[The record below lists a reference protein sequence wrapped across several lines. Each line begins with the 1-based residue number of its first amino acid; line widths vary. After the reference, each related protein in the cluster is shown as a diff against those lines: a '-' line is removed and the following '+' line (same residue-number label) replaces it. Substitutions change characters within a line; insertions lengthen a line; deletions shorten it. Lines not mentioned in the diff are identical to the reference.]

1 MLVGAKGNEPNTRD
15 SSADHPRA
23 GLTPLRDGLA
33 DGSADLLLVVDGAG
47 SIREISPSVSRLLAY
62 RRGELLG
69 TSLLDILHPDD
80 APMVR
85 SLLGNVAEAAEEP
98 ARLQLRLRQADGG
111 WRNFEARA
119 RTVSG
124 PNDQPLLVVDACDV
138 SPVHLNRTTEFPAMQ
153 LGGPSLEV
161 ADRVGRGEQ
170 DSSDEVPSRD
180 LIERAG
186 ARGETVLVALDD
198 RVVRAV
204 ACNIMRHLGYDVL
217 EAISPADAEGFAR
230 VHRSAIHL
238 LVADLA
244 TPRVR
249 GREFVRSMKTI
260 RPGLKS
266 LFVSSQR
273 YGSLAE
279 RRVFESGARLLHEP
293 FTPEEL
299 AHAIRRALE
308 SEDEK

>member
-1 MLVGAKGNEPNTRD
+1 MQEAR
-15 SSADHPRA
+15 PRQPRPECPPA
-23 GLTPLRDGLA
+23 RDGA
-33 DGSADLLLVVDGAG
+33 THGSTDLLVVLDGAG
-47 SIREISPSVSRLLAY
+47 SIREISPSVTRLLAY
-62 RRGELLG
+62 RRGQLLG
-69 TSLLDILHPDD
+69 TSFLEIIHPDD
-80 APMVR
+80 VAAVV
-85 SLLGNVAEAAEEP
+85 SVLGAAREMPAEP
-98 ARLQLRLRQADGG
+98 AHVQLRVRRADGG
-111 WRNFEARA
+111 WRSFEALA

-124 PNDQPLLVVDACDV
+124 PNEQPLVVVDAFDLSASQLV
-138 SPVHLNRTTEFPAMQ
+138 RTAELPAMQ
-153 LGGPSLEV
+153 LGGPLAQDTDPASP
-161 ADRVGRGEQ
+161 GEN
-170 DSSDEVPSRD
+170 DPSDEIPSRD

-198 RVVRAV
+198 PAV
-204 ACNIMRHLGYDVL
+204 SVLACNIMRHLGYAVL
-217 EAISPADAEGFAR
+217 EAMSPADAEGFAR
-230 VHRSAIHL
+230 IHKGAIDL

-266 LFVSSQR
+266 LFVSCQR

-308 SEDEK
+308 VVSER

>member
-1 MLVGAKGNEPNTRD
+1 VVL
-15 SSADHPRA
+15 
-23 GLTPLRDGLA
+23 DGT
-33 DGSADLLLVVDGAG
+33 GR
-47 SIREISPSVSRLLAY
+47 IREISPSVTRLLAY
-62 RRGELLG
+62 RRGQLLG
-69 TSLLDILHPDD
+69 NSFLEMVHPDD
-80 APMVR
+80 
-85 SLLGNVAEAAEEP
+85 LAAIQSVLAAMTKGPGEP
-98 ARLQLRLRQADGG
+98 VHVQLRVRRADGT
-111 WRNFEARA
+111 WRSFEALA

-124 PNDQPLLVVDACDV
+124 ANDQPLVVVDAFD
-138 SPVHLNRTTEFPAMQ
+138 LNASQLSRTAELPAMQ
-153 LGGPSLEV
+153 LGGSLAEGADPASQGEHDPCDEIPS
-161 ADRVGRGEQ
+161 
-170 DSSDEVPSRD
+170 PD

-198 RVVRAV
+198 PAVRVL
-204 ACNIMRHLGYDVL
+204 ACRIMRHLGYVVL
-217 EAISPADAEGFAR
+217 EATSPADAEGFAR
-230 VHRSAIHL
+230 VHKDTIHL

-266 LFVSSQR
+266 LFVSCQR

-299 AHAIRRALE
+299 AHALRRALE
-308 SEDEK
+308 SATER